1 MSKEPSNKVLDAV
14 LSEVRGK
21 KPKELEET
29 EVLAILSCGTNFMT
43 MYCLLQTHG
52 RDLANVGKYSN
63 SPDMVDVIMDAL
75 YTRYIQLWWEMDD
88 VLEALDGR
96 VEVVVNGDFLECHFL
111 EGAR

>member
-1 MSKEPSNKVLDAV
+1 MSKKPSSQVLQAV
-14 LSEVRGK
+14 LNMVRGK
-21 KPKELEET
+21 KPMELDDT
-29 EVLAILSCGTNFMT
+29 DILAILSCGTDFLT
-43 MYCLLQTHG
+43 MYCMLQTNG
-52 RDLANVGKYSN
+52 RDPENIGKHTQG
-63 SPDMVDVIMDAL
+63 VALIDVIMDAL